1 MAIPGINLQGKVA
14 LVTGASAGIGRA
26 IAQRFARER
35 VRVAVNYRNS
45 RAAAEQ
51 LVHEISAEGGVAI
64 AVAADV
70 SIDSEV
76 RNMIDRVQ
84 SEFGRLDA
92 LINNAGWSTIVP
104 HDHFEDLTDE
114 IWNRTFETNLHAVF
128 YCVRAAV
135 PLLRL
140 QQGAAIV
147 NVASVA
153 GSTGVGSSMAYAA
166 AKGGVLTMTKSL
178 ARALAPQI
186 RVNAISP
193 GLIRTNFAG
202 RFRSDSVF
210 VSEESI
216 TPLKHLAT
224 AEECADLA
232 LFLAFAAPAVTG
244 QNIRVDSGLYVLGPN
259 RH

>member
-1 MAIPGINLQGKVA
+1 MNLQGKVA

-26 IAQRFARER
+26 IVQRFAREG
-35 VRVAVNYRNS
+35 VRVAVNYRSS

-51 LVHEISAEGGVAI
+51 LVHEIRGEGGVAT

-76 RNMIDRVQ
+76 RTMLGRIQ

-104 HDHFEDLTDE
+104 HDRLEDLTDE

-166 AKGGVLTMTKSL
+166 AKGGVLTITKSL

-193 GLIRTNFAG
+193 GLVRTHFAG
-202 RFRSDSVF
+202 RLDSDPVF
-210 VSEESI
+210 TSQESI

-224 AEECADLA
+224 AEECADVA
-232 LFLAFAAPAVTG
+232 FFLAFAATAVTG
-244 QNIRVDSGLYVLGPN
+244 QDIPVDSGLYVLGPN
-259 RH
+259 RY